1 MGGFFRFLGRTPR
14 LGAARALSRARSA
27 ELRGELAQAAALYA
41 EAGRFD
47 EAARVMVLR
56 GDAEPDPAVRLRHY
70 VQAVETAPA
79 GSPAAMHARR
89 KRGNHVIA
97 MSADARTTET
107 TRQDLLQAAR
117 ELEEL
122 GDAEA
127 AAAASVAYGR
137 AGDVEGQARAL
148 ARAGDVEKLDALLV
162 EQQGKDREALARRA
176 AHDQVAMLL
185 ATGRRREAVETARG
199 STDAALRE
207 RVASVGARRVAGDVV
222 ALELRGRPQRIVLG
236 EEVVVGRVA
245 TISIASTAVSRRH
258 VAVARRGPDI
268 VVRDLGSRNGT
279 TLRGLALAGEA
290 RVGDGI
296 EVRLGDEV
304 PMVVRPSEELGGAA
318 LIELAGERYVA
329 PLGKAALGVGAWM
342 LERGSDGWAELVTSD
357 SPPAFADAMQ
367 LAPRV
372 TLLAGDAI
380 AAERGG
386 DVVLRIRDRP

>member
-1 MGGFFRFLGRTPR
+1 MLRGGTR
-14 LGAARALSRARSA
+14 LGTARALANARSA

-41 EAGRFD
+41 EAGRLD

-56 GDAEPDPAVRLRHY
+56 GDAEADPAVRLRHY
-70 VQAVETAPA
+70 VQAAETAPA
-79 GSPAAMHARR
+79 GSPAWTHARR
-89 KRGNHVIA
+89 KRGSHVIA
-97 MSADARTTET
+97 MSADAPMTET

-127 AAAASVAYGR
+127 ATAAAVAYGR

-148 ARAGDVEKLDALLV
+148 ARAGDVEKLDALLL
-162 EQQGKDREALARRA
+162 EQQGKDREAIARRA

-185 ATGRRREAVETARG
+185 ATGRRREALETARA

-207 RVASVGARRVAGDVV
+207 RVASVAARRVAADVV
-222 ALELRGRPQRIVLG
+222 AVELHGRPARIALG

-245 TISIASTAVSRRH
+245 AISIASTAVSRRH
-258 VAVARRGPDI
+258 VTVARRGGDI
-268 VVRDLGSRNGT
+268 VVRDMGSRNGT

-296 EVRLGDEV
+296 EVRLGNEV
-304 PMVVRPSEELGGAA
+304 PMVVRPSDELAGAA
-318 LIELAGERYVA
+318 VIELAGERYVA
-329 PLGKAALGVGAWM
+329 PLGPAALGVGAWA
-342 LERGSDGWAELVTSD
+342 LERGSDGWAELVTAD
-357 SPPAFADAMQ
+357 SPPGFADAIQ

-372 TLLAGDAI
+372 TLLSGDAI

-386 DVVLRIRDRP
+386 AVVLRVRTS

>member
-1 MGGFFRFLGRTPR
+1 MRGPR
-14 LGAARALSRARSA
+14 LGGARALANARSA

-41 EAGRFD
+41 EAGRLD

-56 GDAEPDPAVRLRHY
+56 GDAEADPAVRLRHY

-79 GSPAAMHARR
+79 GSAASTHARR
-89 KRGNHVIA
+89 KRGQHVIA
-97 MSADARTTET
+97 MSADAATTET

-122 GDAEA
+122 GDAEGA
-127 AAAASVAYGR
+127 AAAAVAYAR

-148 ARAGDVEKLDALLV
+148 ARAGDVEKLDALLL

-185 ATGRRREAVETARG
+185 ATGRRREAVELARA
-199 STDAALRE
+199 STDAALRQ
-207 RVASVGARRVAGDVV
+207 RVASVEARRLAGDVV
-222 ALELRGRPQRIVLG
+222 PVELRGRPQRIVLG
-236 EEVVVGRVA
+236 EEVIVGRVA
-245 TISIASTAVSRRH
+245 AISIASAAVSRRH
-258 VAVARRGPDI
+258 VAVARRGADI

-290 RVGDGI
+290 RVGEGI

-329 PLGKAALGVGAWM
+329 PLGRAALGVGAWA
-342 LERGSDGWAELVTSD
+342 LERAGDGWAELVTSD

-386 DVVLRIRDRP
+386 VVVLRVRNEP

>member
-1 MGGFFRFLGRTPR
+1 MLGGRR
-14 LGAARALSRARSA
+14 LGTARALANARAA

-41 EAGRFD
+41 EAGKLD

-56 GDAEPDPAVRLRHY
+56 GDAETDPAARLRHY

-79 GSPAAMHARR
+79 GSAAWTHARR
-89 KRGNHVIA
+89 KRGHHVVA
-97 MSADARTTET
+97 MSADAPMTET

-127 AAAASVAYGR
+127 ASEASVAYRR
-137 AGDVEGQARAL
+137 AGDVEGEARAL
-148 ARAGDVEKLDALLV
+148 ARAGDVEKLDALLL
-162 EQQGKDREALARRA
+162 EQQGKDREAHARRA

-185 ATGRRREAVETARG
+185 ATGRRREAVELARA
-199 STDAALRE
+199 SSDAVLRE
-207 RVASVGARRVAGDVV
+207 RVAGVQSRRVGAEIVPV
-222 ALELRGRPQRIVLG
+222 ELRGRPLRIVLG

-245 TISIASTAVSRRH
+245 TIAIASTAVSRRH
-258 VAVARRGPDI
+258 VAVARRGADL

-290 RVGDGI
+290 RVGEGI

-318 LIELAGERYVA
+318 TIELAGERYLA
-329 PLGKAALGVGAWM
+329 PLGRVTLGIGAWA

-357 SPPAFADAMQ
+357 SPPAFAEAMQ
-367 LAPRV
+367 LGPRV

-380 AAERGG
+380 AAERSGA
-386 DVVLRIRDRP
+386 VVLRVLDRP